1 MIQRLPLRLKRMM
14 DLEGGPEASRHVA
27 APGRTVRR
35 VGSDATGF
43 KENDDITR
51 DWALP
56 NVLGV
61 VAP

>member
-1 MIQRLPLRLKRMM
+1 MM

-43 KENDDITR
+43 NENDDNTR